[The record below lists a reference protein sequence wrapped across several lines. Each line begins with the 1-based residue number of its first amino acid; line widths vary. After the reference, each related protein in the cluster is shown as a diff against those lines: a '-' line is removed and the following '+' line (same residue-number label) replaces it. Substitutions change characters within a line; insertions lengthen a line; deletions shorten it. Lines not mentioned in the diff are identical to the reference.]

1 MISQNDFKKGTMQVV
16 LPYGFTSDCINQEV
30 NIENQTYK
38 VVGIDAIDETITIPF
53 INSPDSLDNITEI
66 SLYKNVMS
74 TKLIRTYEL
83 LVITYL
89 VILLLFLK

>member
-66 SLYKNVMS
+66 SFVQKCNEYKNLS
-74 TKLIRTYEL
+74 EHTSCL
-83 LVITYL
+83 
-89 VILLLFLK
+89 